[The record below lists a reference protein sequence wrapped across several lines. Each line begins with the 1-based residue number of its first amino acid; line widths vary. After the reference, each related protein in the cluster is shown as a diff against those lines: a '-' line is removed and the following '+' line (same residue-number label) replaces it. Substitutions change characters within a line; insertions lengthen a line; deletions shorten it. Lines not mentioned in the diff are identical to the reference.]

1 MRRRIM
7 AFEKSFYFK
16 GAKNML
22 LKRIG
27 RFSLTIISIS
37 IFASQYV
44 SAQPRLITPRPS
56 QKASV
61 MQTIG
66 VTDVSITYSRPAVK
80 GRTVWGD
87 PPAGTPA
94 GEATLDDGRA
104 RPKDAPIVYFGKV
117 WRTGA
122 NEATLF
128 TVTDDVLINGQP
140 LAAGKYSLHT
150 IPGKDEWT
158 VIFNKD
164 DGQWGSFAY
173 DSTKDALRVKT
184 KAQWLTDNQETLA
197 IDIDPME
204 NAATVNI
211 RWEKVNV
218 PFKVEVK
225 DPGAVAIAKVRAQV
239 AAAKSDDWQTPF
251 SAGGWAKNNKAAEDA
266 PKYYEQS
273 LKAIEEQIKV
283 KATFQNL
290 QRKSSSLLNLGRM
303 PEAIAAAEAAV
314 AAGKADPSVKPAD
327 IAALEKR
334 IADMKA
340 GKN

>member
-1 MRRRIM
+1 
-7 AFEKSFYFK
+7 
-16 GAKNML
+16 ML

-27 RFSLTIISIS
+27 FSSLALICISILS
-37 IFASQYV
+37 AQYA

-66 VTDVSITYSRPAVK
+66 VTDVSITYSRPGVK
-80 GRTVWGD
+80 GRTIWAD

-104 RPKDAPIVYFGKV
+104 RPKDAPLVYYGKL

-150 IPGKDEWT
+150 IPGKEEWT

-164 DGQWGSFAY
+164 DGQWGSFTY
-173 DSTKDALRVKT
+173 DSAKDALRVKT
-184 KAQWLTDNQETLA
+184 KAQWLTDSQELLGFDFAPVT
-197 IDIDPME
+197 E
-204 NAATVNI
+204 NSATVNI
-211 RWEKVNV
+211 RWEKVSV
-218 PFKVEVK
+218 PFNIEIK
-225 DPGAVAIAKVRAQV
+225 DPAAVALAKVRSQV

-251 SAGGWAKNNKAAEDA
+251 SAGNWARGNKAPEDET
-266 PKYYEQS
+266 KFFEQS
-273 LKAIEEQIKV
+273 LRAIDEQIKV
-283 KATFQNL
+283 KETFQNL
-290 QRKSSSLLNLGRM
+290 DRKSRSLLALKRN
-303 PEAIAAAEAAV
+303 PEAIAAAEKAV
-314 AAGKADPSVKPAD
+314 VVGKADSTVKPAD

-340 GKN
+340 AKN

>member
-1 MRRRIM
+1 MKRYLSYITVLTFLFAAT
-7 AFEKSFYFK
+7 AF
-16 GAKNML
+16 
-22 LKRIG
+22 
-27 RFSLTIISIS
+27 
-37 IFASQYV
+37 V

-61 MQTIG
+61 LQTIG

-80 GRTVWGD
+80 GRTIWGD

-94 GEATLDDGRA
+94 GEATLDDGRG
-104 RPKDAPIVYFGKV
+104 RPAGTPIVFYGKL

-164 DGQWGSFAY
+164 DGQWGSFTY
-173 DSTKDALRVKT
+173 DAAKDALRVKT
-184 KAQWLTDNQETLA
+184 KAQWVTDSQELLGYDFAPVT
-197 IDIDPME
+197 E
-204 NAATVNI
+204 SSATVNI
-211 RWEKVNV
+211 RWEKVSV
-218 PFKVEVK
+218 PFKIEIK
-225 DPGAVAIAKVRAQV
+225 DPAAVALAKVRSQV

-251 SAGGWAKNNKAAEDA
+251 SAGNWARNNKAAEDET
-266 PKYYEQS
+266 KFFEQS
-273 LKAIEEQIKV
+273 LRAIDEQIKV
-283 KATFQNL
+283 KETFQNL
-290 QRKSSSLLNLGRM
+290 QRKSSSLLALKRT
-303 PEAIAAAEAAV
+303 PDALAV
-314 AAGKADPSVKPAD
+314 AEKAVTVGKADSAVKPAD
-327 IAALEKR
+327 VAALEKR
-334 IADMKA
+334 IADIKA